1 MKARMGFVSNSSST
15 SFTVTNLTDKPKT
28 IFDFANELHFMVD
41 AFNSLHHTVEK
52 DSFLNAAINY
62 KKYQWGPH
70 QSLYVT
76 FGDEDGNDM
85 GVVFDYML
93 REGGKTASFE
103 WKFEEYNR

>member
-1 MKARMGFVSNSSST
+1 MSFVSNSSST

-28 IFDFANELHFMVD
+28 IFDFAKELHFMVD
-41 AFNSLHHTVEK
+41 AFNASYHHDFEK

-62 KKYQWGPH
+62 KEYQWAPH

-76 FGDEDGNDM
+76 FGDEDGNYM

-93 REGGKTASFE
+93 RAGGKTESFK
-103 WKFEEYNR
+103 WNVEEYNR